1 MSWSTGYILKNQN
14 YKKMN
19 CKNLCIINQE
29 DELRL
34 EVFINQKDE
43 ISVSISEI
51 EDSSDCKIISLNKDD
66 VIALRN
72 ELSLLI
78 KKCNVFNE

>member
-1 MSWSTGYILKNQN
+1 
-14 YKKMN
+14 MN